1 MTSEDLRLEKIR
13 SEGFLGALNK
23 FDSAKAISVQADR
36 AKQHHET
43 VLKEM
48 KRIERKAEEF

>member
-1 MTSEDLRLEKIR
+1 MTNEDLRLEKIR

>member
-1 MTSEDLRLEKIR
+1 MANEDPRLEKLR
-13 SEGFLGALNK
+13 NEGFLGALNK
-23 FDSAKAISVQADR
+23 FDSAKAIRVQADR
-36 AKQHHET
+36 SKQHHET